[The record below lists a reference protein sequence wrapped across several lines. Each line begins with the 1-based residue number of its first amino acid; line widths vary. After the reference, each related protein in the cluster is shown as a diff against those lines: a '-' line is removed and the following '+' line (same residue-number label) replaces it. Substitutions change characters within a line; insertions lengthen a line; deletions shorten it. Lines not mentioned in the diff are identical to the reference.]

1 MRRRSLRRV
10 AVLSLHL
17 VTTRGLKDVTGGVEV
32 SFQLAYDLREF
43 CSAMHA
49 CNYNFL
55 SCLVNSSQYSA
66 WLHFSL
72 APTQPWMRAQS
83 PSALP
88 GSGRDNGQF
97 SGWGIS
103 LCHHWQTSLAQ
114 KQILRM
120 WLSTQGM
127 NMSLRSAVCNVV
139 PESNSA
145 GCLFRMAASNALTWV
160 WKYWCM
166 CWFLCLSLGAWIDNY
181 VN

>member
-88 GSGRDNGQF
+88 ISGRDTMASSQDGASAFAITGRHLWLRSKSSGCGCLPKVWTWAWDQLCAMWCQSQTQQGAF
-97 SGWGIS
+97 SE
-103 LCHHWQTSLAQ
+103 
-114 KQILRM
+114 
-120 WLSTQGM
+120 WLS
-127 NMSLRSAVCNVV
+127 SLPWHGFENI
-139 PESNSA
+139 
-145 GCLFRMAASNALTWV
+145 
-160 WKYWCM
+160 
-166 CWFLCLSLGAWIDNY
+166 GACVDFC
-181 VN
+181 VLA